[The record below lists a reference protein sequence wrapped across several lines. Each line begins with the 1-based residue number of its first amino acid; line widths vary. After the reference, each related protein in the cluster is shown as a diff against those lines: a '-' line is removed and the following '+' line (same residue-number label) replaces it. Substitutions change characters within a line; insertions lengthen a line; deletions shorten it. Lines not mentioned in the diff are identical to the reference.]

1 MGEIDHS
8 RAGGDRTLIAADEE
22 IAHLW
27 KALAEREHELAEL
40 RELGVRE
47 HRLRLL
53 LEYSQRLFF
62 IAHFDL
68 SKVYYVSSGYEV
80 IYGRSR
86 ESLYAHPMAW
96 FEATHPDDRQLLI
109 EALER
114 RRLEGAEGVPPD
126 PDAPLY
132 LDYRI
137 IRPDGEV
144 RWVRGRS
151 FVVPEDPSLIFGVA
165 EDVTVSRGYEEELRR
180 QRDELEVLIEERRR
194 EISRVTGWYAR
205 EATERQRAEQ
215 SLRESEKLY
224 RLLAVHS
231 TDMITQHTKD
241 GVYIY
246 VSPACRDLLGYE
258 PDELVGRNLYEL
270 FHPDDIPLVRDSH
283 EQLSMQPTINT
294 ISYRIRRG
302 DGAYTWLETSTKMIH
317 DPETGEFQS
326 MIGVSRDVSKRKE
339 AEARAALLQQQLE
352 HAARVRGL
360 GEMTSGLA
368 HELNQ
373 PLTAVGNYIETCRNL
388 LAGRR
393 GVPAM
398 AHAALA
404 EAAAEAQRAGKVIQ
418 HLRTFLRPSPADQ
431 VLSDLNELVGQVLEL
446 CGADLRLA
454 EVGLELSLDR
464 ALPPILID
472 PVQVQHVILN
482 LVRNAVESMARTAD
496 RRRLLTIQTGQRPAG
511 AVELTV
517 VDTGPGIAVGEV
529 EKLFEPFYTTKQ
541 GGLGLGLAIS
551 RTIVETHGG
560 RMTARAIESGGMAFS
575 FSMPV
580 SAAGSGANGGRG
592 GA

>member
-1 MGEIDHS
+1 MGEIEHS
-8 RAGGDRTLIAADEE
+8 RAGRARAPTSADEE
-22 IAHLW
+22 IAHLR
-27 KALAEREHELAEL
+27 ASLAERESELAEF
-40 RELGVRE
+40 RELRVSE
-47 HRLRLL
+47 QRLRLL
-53 LEYSQRLFF
+53 VEYSQRLFF

-86 ESLYAHPMAW
+86 QSLYAHPMAW
-96 FEATHPDDRQLLI
+96 FDATHPDDREMMM
-109 EALER
+109 EALQR
-114 RRLEGAEGVPPD
+114 RREEGTNPPN
-126 PDAPLY
+126 PDAPPY

-137 IRPDGEV
+137 VRPDGEV
-144 RWVRGRS
+144 RWLRGRS

-165 EDVTVSRGYEEELRR
+165 EDVTVSKGYEEELRR
-180 QRDELEVLIEERRR
+180 QRDELEVLIEERRS

-205 EATERQRAEQ
+205 EATERKRAER

-224 RLLAVHS
+224 RLLAEHS

-241 GVYIY
+241 GAYIY

-258 PDELVGRNLYEL
+258 PEDLVGRNPYEL
-270 FHPDDIPLVRDSH
+270 FHPDDIPVVRESH
-283 EQLSMQPTINT
+283 EQISMQPTINT

-302 DGAYTWLETSTKMIH
+302 DGAYTWLETSTKMIQ
-317 DPETGEFQS
+317 DPETLEFQS

-339 AEARAALLQQQLE
+339 AESRAALLQQQLE

-373 PLTAVGNYIETCRNL
+373 PLTAVSNYIETCRNL

-393 GVPAM
+393 GVPGM

-404 EAAAEAQRAGKVIQ
+404 EAAAEAQRAGRVIQ
-418 HLRTFLRPSPADQ
+418 HLRKFLRPSPADQ

-454 EVGLELSLDR
+454 DVGLELNLDR
-464 ALPPILID
+464 TLPSILID

-482 LVRNAVESMARTAD
+482 LVRNALESMARNAD
-496 RRRLLTIQTGQRPAG
+496 RRRLLTIQTGQNPAG

-517 VDTGPGIAVGEV
+517 VDTGPGIAVGEI

-560 RMTARAIESGGMAFS
+560 RMTARRVESGGMAFS

-580 SAAGSGANGGRG
+580 SAAGNGANGGQP

>member
-1 MGEIDHS
+1 MADIAS
-8 RAGGDRTLIAADEE
+8 SMAGGARTLSSADEE
-22 IAHLW
+22 IAHLR
-27 KALAEREHELAEL
+27 ALLAARERELAEL
-40 RELGVRE
+40 RGLRVSEQ
-47 HRLRLL
+47 RLRLL
-53 LEYSQRLFF
+53 LEHSQRLFF

-80 IYGRSR
+80 IWGRSR
-86 ESLYAHPMAW
+86 QSLYRQPMAW
-96 FEATHPDDRQLLI
+96 FDATHPDDREMVM
-109 EALER
+109 EALRQR
-114 RRLEGAEGVPPD
+114 REEGTNPPN
-126 PDAPLY
+126 PNAPPY

-137 IRPDGEV
+137 VRPDGEV

-151 FVVPEDPSLIFGVA
+151 FVVREDPSLIFGVA
-165 EDVTVSRGYEEELRR
+165 EDVTVSKGYEEELRR
-180 QRDELEVLIEERRR
+180 QRDELEVLIEDRRK
-194 EISRVTGWYAR
+194 ELSRVTGWLAR

-215 SLRESEKLY
+215 SLRESEQLY
-224 RLLAVHS
+224 RLLAEHS
-231 TDMITQHTKD
+231 TDMITTHAKD
-241 GVYIY
+241 GVYLY

-258 PDELVGRNLYEL
+258 PEELVGRDPYEL
-270 FHPDDIPLVRDSH
+270 FHPDDIPMVRESH
-283 EQLSMQPTINT
+283 AQVTSQPTIDT

-302 DGAYTWLETSTKMIH
+302 DGAYTWLETSIKMIH
-317 DPETGEFQS
+317 DPETREFRS
-326 MIGVSRDVSKRKE
+326 MIGVSRDVTKRKE
-339 AEARAALLQQQLE
+339 AEARVALLQQQLE

-404 EAAAEAQRAGKVIQ
+404 EAAAEALRAGKVIQ
-418 HLRTFLRPSPADQ
+418 HLRKFLRPSPADQ

-454 EVGLELSLDR
+454 DVGLELNLDR
-464 ALPPILID
+464 MLPAILID

-496 RRRLLTIQTGQRPAG
+496 RRRLLTIQTGQTPAG

-517 VDTGPGIAVGEV
+517 VDTGPGVTVGEV

-560 RMTARAIESGGMAFS
+560 RMTARRVDSGGMAFS

-580 SAAGSGANGGRG
+580 SAADSGANGGQP